1 MEIESILNSRPL
13 SFIASSDLE
22 EPFTPFH
29 LLNGRRLSNLPDEL
43 CFRRVT
49 EEYTVGTSPV
59 LLNKRLQYLQTT
71 LDRFWERWR
80 KEYLINLRERYHYGK
95 QSPNALKI
103 HTGDIVIVHTE
114 QDARGFW
121 RLGRVKEL
129 ITGTDGQTRGAIIYT
144 TSRDNR
150 PSLLRRPTQRLY
162 PLEIN
167 HEEEADS
174 PLSHTEATV
183 QERVQD
189 RSEST
194 GLEKIQESQT
204 KEVQDTP
211 TQRARPIRAAAREAR
226 DKIFARFCEN

>member
-1 MEIESILNSRPL
+1 MFERIIGMTKRCLRKVVGRAKFSYEELLTAVVEIESILNSRPL

-22 EPFTPFH
+22 EPLTPFH

-174 PLSHTEATV
+174 SIVSH
-183 QERVQD
+183 
-189 RSEST
+189 
-194 GLEKIQESQT
+194 
-204 KEVQDTP
+204 
-211 TQRARPIRAAAREAR
+211 
-226 DKIFARFCEN
+226 